1 MNKDTNL
8 VWLDM
13 EMTGLNPDED
23 HIIEIATLVTDEQLN
38 VLAEGP
44 TIAVFQPPEVLALMD
59 DWNQKTHGESGLV
72 ERVQTSV
79 VSLEE
84 AERQTLEFLEQWVTP
99 KASPL
104 CGNSIGQDRRFI
116 YRYMHNLSEF
126 LHYRTVDVSTVKELV
141 RRWAPDVANGLTKS
155 GTHKAMDDIKE
166 SLMELKYYREHV
178 MKI

>member
-126 LHYRTVDVSTVKELV
+126 LHYRTVDVSTMKELV
-141 RRWAPDVANGLTKS
+141 RRWAPDVANGLTKT